1 MTEVDYIGIITA
13 MRNEFGFVKKIIE
26 SIKSKRENGFKILI
40 GTYNGIPII
49 LIKSGVGHLNAEKAI
64 THIAKNY
71 PISLLI
77 NLGIAGSL
85 KPGVNIGDV
94 IIGERILLEQDNNSH
109 SENICEDIPNRMKE
123 ILKGF
128 ISKRNTAYN
137 YGAILTVK
145 KPVLSSKRKKEL
157 YNTYGAECVD
167 MEAGVIAKIC
177 ALFEIPFLS
186 IKVISDHA
194 DFLSHP
200 LLIAK
205 KIVALMK
212 NMRLA
217 LSKLRPL
224 LEEILDLTA

>member
-1 MTEVDYIGIITA
+1 
-13 MRNEFGFVKKIIE
+13 
-26 SIKSKRENGFKILI
+26 
-40 GTYNGIPII
+40 
-49 LIKSGVGHLNAEKAI
+49 
-64 THIAKNY
+64 
-71 PISLLI
+71 
-77 NLGIAGSL
+77 
-85 KPGVNIGDV
+85 
-94 IIGERILLEQDNNSH
+94 
-109 SENICEDIPNRMKE
+109 MKE